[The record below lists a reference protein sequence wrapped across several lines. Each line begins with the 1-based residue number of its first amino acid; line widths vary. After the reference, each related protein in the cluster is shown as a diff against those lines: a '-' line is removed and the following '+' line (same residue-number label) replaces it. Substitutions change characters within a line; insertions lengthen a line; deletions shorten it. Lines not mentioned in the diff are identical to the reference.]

1 MGAVMNMFPECLQAD
16 ISLHLNRNL
25 FDAVSS
31 FEGARP
37 GCLRLVRPIAMA
49 GSLEVISFS
58 EWLIRTVMVMLTIVE
73 FCLD

>member
-49 GSLEVISFS
+49 GSLLRQFLSQS
-58 EWLIRTVMVMLTIVE
+58 DSLGQ
-73 FCLD
+73 